1 MLTVGAKAINGFDP
15 ASTFGTNL
23 VSPFSGLAAKYT
35 TDDGTQVLNAGD
47 TVELKD
53 GYTEGGE
60 AGSTYQYI
68 GPDGAEV
75 DIGTE
80 DYSDTLRWES
90 TTLAVG
96 TLLTFLRTLTTYLDS
111 NFGLDNNLVDSWAQ
125 ATAVGQRKASIAGAA
140 MVVILEHRASA
151 VIENGAKV
159 NQDATL
165 RTGDQEVVVEAASQN
180 DTINLGGNFQTPG
193 TGLLGVTTDYK
204 TWSPKK
210 TGERIKCLH
219 VRGQRQRQDG
229 GRGRCDRARVPLH
242 ERSVRRDRRRRAP
255 LRRRAGT

>member
-1 MLTVGAKAINGFDP
+1 M
-15 ASTFGTNL
+15 
-23 VSPFSGLAAKYT
+23 
-35 TDDGTQVLNAGD
+35 NAGD

-68 GPDGAEV
+68 GPDGA
-75 DIGTE
+75 
-80 DYSDTLRWES
+80 RWTS
-90 TTLAVG
+90 GRRTTAIRCAGSRRHSPSELC
-96 TLLTFLRTLTTYLDS
+96 LTFLRTLTTYLDS

-151 VIENGAKV
+151 MIENGAKV

-193 TGLLGVTTDYK
+193 TGC
-204 TWSPKK
+204 S
-210 TGERIKCLH
+210 
-219 VRGQRQRQDG
+219 
-229 GRGRCDRARVPLH
+229 A
-242 ERSVRRDRRRRAP
+242 
-255 LRRRAGT
+255 